1 MATREQWFPLLSLF
15 PGILGVG
22 HGGNLFLEFSR
33 LSNITSLTPLQDEQS
48 SLTDDIDDDI
58 SQCKAQSVLTPEASN
73 FSSDSQS
80 NNSDSVAVKESTEVV
95 PENGSSLL
103 VIDRDPSGNEK
114 QVEYTLNDQTKTL
127 FKHFESLG
135 IKYSTEIYKPK
146 EMRSA
151 VNKNIFY
158 CKNLFL
164 KDRKGQFFLVICHED
179 TDIDLKLLRKQ
190 LNAYRNFSFGSS
202 EDMANMLNVEAGG
215 VTPLAFMLPTATEVR
230 MVIHSSLAEGDD
242 TCTMLMFHPMDRHL
256 ATRISMNSLL
266 RFLWYFKQPVK
277 IVK

>member
-1 MATREQWFPLLSLF
+1 MGRS
-15 PGILGVG
+15 
-22 HGGNLFLEFSR
+22 GNLFLEFSR
-33 LSNITSLTPLQDEQS
+33 LSKITTLTPLQDEQS
-48 SLTDDIDDDI
+48 SLTDEIDDDI
-58 SQCKAQSVLTPEASN
+58 NQCSAPSAQTPEASN
-73 FSSDSQS
+73 SSKDSQS
-80 NNSDSVAVKESTEVV
+80 NSFDSVVVKETTEDVS
-95 PENGSSLL
+95 ENGSNLL

-146 EMRSA
+146 DMRST

-179 TDIDLKLLRKQ
+179 TDIDFKLLRKQ
-190 LNAYRNFSFGSS
+190 LNAYRNFSFGST
-202 EDMANMLNVEAGG
+202 EDMANMLSVEAGG
-215 VTPLAFMLPTATEVR
+215 VTPLAFMLPTATEVS

-242 TCTMLMFHPMDRHL
+242 ACTMLMFHPMDRHL

-266 RFLWYFKQPVK
+266 RFLRYFKQPVK